1 MWFRECDLVSSFVSI
16 NPVTLVQALKSPTR
30 YLPHWS
36 ATMLPSIE
44 NCLWDKW
51 DNTLKAL
58 KTVSGL
64 FVWVTKWVS
73 KTVNKKICCL
83 WHAGKQAFISSIP
96 GPIWL
101 LTLQSISFIHAC
113 HSYGSTMLSTQVFFF
128 FFLSEHLVSALGTQL
143 DIRLL
148 SSHSSCF
155 HYCAF
160 RRQLIFIIKVDYWRK
175 GSE

>member
-16 NPVTLVQALKSPTR
+16 NPVTLVQALKSLTR

-51 DNTLKAL
+51 DNTPKAL

-113 HSYGSTMLSTQVFFF
+113 HSYGYTMLSTRFFF
-128 FFLSEHLVSALGTQL
+128 FFCLSSWSQHLAPSWTSDCFLLIQAVFTIVLSEDNSF
-143 DIRLL
+143 L
-148 SSHSSCF
+148 SS
-155 HYCAF
+155 
-160 RRQLIFIIKVDYWRK
+160 K
-175 GSE
+175 